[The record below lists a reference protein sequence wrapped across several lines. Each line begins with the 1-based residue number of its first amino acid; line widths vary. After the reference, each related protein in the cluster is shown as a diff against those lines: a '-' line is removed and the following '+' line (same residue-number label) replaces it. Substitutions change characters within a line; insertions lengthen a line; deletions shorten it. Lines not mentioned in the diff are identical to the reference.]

1 MPAFVDQIMQ
11 MTSKQ
16 GDVQE
21 CTWQKLLM
29 AFIWKVEM
37 LPDLTRALEANQ
49 DQLGEQERAALRD
62 YLELHNWKF
71 DAQAL

>member
-1 MPAFVDQIMQ
+1 
-11 MTSKQ
+11 
-16 GDVQE
+16 
-21 CTWQKLLM
+21 M

-71 DAQAL
+71 DSQAL

>member
-1 MPAFVDQIMQ
+1 MPAFVDRIMQ

-21 CTWQKLLM
+21 CTWQTLLM

-37 LPDLTRALEANQ
+37 LPDLIKALEANQ
-49 DQLGEQERAALRD
+49 DQLGEQERAPLRD
-62 YLELHNWKF
+62 YLEVHNWKF
-71 DAQAL
+71 DLQAL

>member
-21 CTWQKLLM
+21 YTWQKLLM

-49 DQLGEQERAALRD
+49 DQLVEQERTALKD
-62 YLELHNWKF
+62 YLEVHNWKF
-71 DAQAL
+71 DAQAF